1 MTMNIALE
9 REQQQRIANDY
20 AAWEYQVEWESDH
33 PPEPEMKVDYSILFA
48 LQRELEGLRED
59 PEVDDLSRIK
69 KLVKELAIELGIEQ
83 EFIAQFQAIE
93 LEF

>member
-1 MTMNIALE
+1 MTSNIAIC
-9 REQQQRIANDY
+9 REQEQRVTNDY
-20 AAWEYQVEWESDH
+20 AALEHQIEWESDH
-33 PPEPEMKVDYSILFA
+33 PPEPELKVDYSTLFA

-59 PEVDDLSRIK
+59 PEVDDFSRIK
-69 KLVKELAIELGIEQ
+69 QLVKELAIELGIQQ

>member
-20 AAWEYQVEWESDH
+20 AALEYKIDWESDH
-33 PPEPEMKVDYSILFA
+33 PPEPEIKVDYSILFA
-48 LQRELEGLRED
+48 LQKELEGLRED
-59 PEVDDLSRIK
+59 PEVDDLSQIK
-69 KLVKELAIELGIEQ
+69 KLVKELAIELGIQQ